1 SGESKESDLAARG
14 GDDGCRG
21 RGGLALGR
29 VRLAGW
35 PSAQR
40 SSSVGRRTTTGD
52 PSATNAE
59 RGVPSRTLPSSVP
72 ESALHAPAART
83 RRAVRTGQDG
93 CSTPYSRVLPVRVRP

>member
-1 SGESKESDLAARG
+1 GVAASQLSGGLQKTVRPPTLDCVLQDRPERSGESKESDLAARG
-14 GDDGCRG
+14 GDDGRRG

-29 VRLAGW
+29 VRLAGL

-72 ESALHAPAART
+72 
-83 RRAVRTGQDG
+83 
-93 CSTPYSRVLPVRVRP
+93 